1 MGLKRLFE
9 ISDSKI
15 KTTTAANDKTVAAM
29 VFGVI
34 LEIAIISSAITNNP
48 KNLMPAHTSRASV
61 NVILNGVNSNI
72 SAE

>member
-9 ISDSKI
+9 INDSEI
-15 KTTTAANDKTVAAM
+15 KTTTAANEKTVAAM

-48 KNLMPAHTSRASV
+48 KNLMPAHTSRDSI
-61 NVILNGVNSNI
+61 NVILNGVNSNN